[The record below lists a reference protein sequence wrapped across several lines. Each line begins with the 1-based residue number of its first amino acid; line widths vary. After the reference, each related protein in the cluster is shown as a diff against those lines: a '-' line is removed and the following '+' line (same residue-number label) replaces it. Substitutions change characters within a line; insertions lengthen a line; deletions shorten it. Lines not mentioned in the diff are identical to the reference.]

1 MTKNAKDWV
10 MYSSAVTMLISGIFL
25 SILNFFLAGY
35 IDSSVL
41 IYVSQA
47 LVYSGSIYGVSM
59 YVKQSLDD
67 YKAETTNKI
76 TDFVKKKVQEK

>member
-41 IYVSQA
+41 IYVS
-47 LVYSGSIYGVSM
+47 
-59 YVKQSLDD
+59 
-67 YKAETTNKI
+67 
-76 TDFVKKKVQEK
+76 